1 MNKMENTRLR
11 IAQQNFKYDNKQ
23 IGRLAEETCGTCES
37 HSLPVWN
44 IRLTKGMSAKIFHCK
59 ILHAYQSGS
68 DLEGSVDELKMA

>member
-23 IGRLAEETCGTCES
+23 IERLVEEICGTCAS
-37 HSLPVWN
+37 HSLAVWN
-44 IRLTKGMSAKIFHCK
+44 IRLTSAKIFHCK